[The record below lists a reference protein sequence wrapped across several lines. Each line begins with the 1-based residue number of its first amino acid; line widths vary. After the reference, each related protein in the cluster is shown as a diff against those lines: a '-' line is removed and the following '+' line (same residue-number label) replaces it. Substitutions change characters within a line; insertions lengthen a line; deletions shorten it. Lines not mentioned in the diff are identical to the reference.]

1 VTDSGFPTG
10 TPDEVKMHLRRL
22 AFRRGAVLPK
32 ALVNE
37 TARHA
42 GAVRELL
49 DGTVGE

>member
-10 TPDEVKMHLRRL
+10 TPDEVKMRRPT
-22 AFRRGAVLPK
+22 FRRAAVLPK

-42 GAVRELL
+42 GGVRELL